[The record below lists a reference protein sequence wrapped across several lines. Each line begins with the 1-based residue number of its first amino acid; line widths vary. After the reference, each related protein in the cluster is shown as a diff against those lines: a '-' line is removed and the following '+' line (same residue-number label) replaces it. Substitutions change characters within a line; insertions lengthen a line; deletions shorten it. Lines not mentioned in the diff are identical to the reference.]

1 MSDKIDWDALIDAN
15 ANKAY
20 CFAMGLC
27 GNEDDAKE
35 LVQEGFAKAMDRIG
49 THDRSQPFEAW
60 FLTVLKNLYLDGMKR
75 FERRNVLPLDAPL
88 DETGL
93 TVADAVG
100 DRRETA
106 LLDRLESQESSKLVR
121 RAMRALTPD
130 ARAVLLMID
139 LQGLGYE
146 ETAEV
151 MGCPLNT
158 LRSRIV
164 RARVALKQRLLA
176 LEVSI

>member
-1 MSDKIDWDALIDAN
+1 MAQPDWDALIDAH

-27 GNEDDAKE
+27 GNEEDARE

-49 THDRSQPFEAW
+49 THDPSLPFEAW
-60 FLTVLKNLYLDGMKR
+60 FLTILKHLYLDGTKKYEKR
-75 FERRNVLPLDAPL
+75 YGQSLDVPIDAS
-88 DETGL
+88 GL
-93 TVADAVG
+93 TVAEGKAD
-100 DRRETA
+100 DREKP
-106 LLDRLESQESSKLVR
+106 LLDRLERQESSRLVR

-139 LQGLGYE
+139 LEGLGYE
-146 ETAEV
+146 EAAVV

-164 RARVALKQRLLA
+164 RARTALKERLLA
-176 LEVSI
+176 LEVAL

>member
-1 MSDKIDWDALIDAN
+1 MSDIDWDALIDAN

-35 LVQEGFAKAMDRIG
+35 LVQEAFAKAMDRID
-49 THDRSQPFEAW
+49 THDPSLPFEAW
-60 FLTVLKNLYLDGMKR
+60 FLTVLKHLYLDGTKKYEKR
-75 FERRNVLPLDAPL
+75 HGQSLDLPIN
-88 DETGL
+88 ESGL
-93 TVADAVG
+93 TVADGIG
-100 DRRETA
+100 DDREVSI
-106 LLDRLESQESSKLVR
+106 LDRLERQENAKLVR

-139 LQGLGYE
+139 LEGLGYE
-146 ETAEV
+146 QAAAV

-164 RARVALKQRLLA
+164 RARAALKERLLA
-176 LEVSI
+176 LEVTL